1 MDSKRTLIKFY
12 SIGRTIF
19 TSTSKTNK
27 NTKKIMRNLITFCK
41 RMSGTEELT
50 KERELFTPL
59 SNIGVITF
67 NQLQLILK
75 I

>member
-1 MDSKRTLIKFY
+1 
-12 SIGRTIF
+12 
-19 TSTSKTNK
+19 
-27 NTKKIMRNLITFCK
+27 
-41 RMSGTEELT
+41 MSGTEELT
-50 KERELFTPL
+50 KEKELFTPL